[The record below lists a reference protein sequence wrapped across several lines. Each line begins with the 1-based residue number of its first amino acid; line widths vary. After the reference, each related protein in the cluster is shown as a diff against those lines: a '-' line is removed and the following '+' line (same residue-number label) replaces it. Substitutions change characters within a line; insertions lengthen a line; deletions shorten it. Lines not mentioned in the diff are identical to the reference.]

1 MKSWWVPAIQ
11 KNRGTGV
18 MIVASEGR
26 RASTWLHTA
35 WGQPLILFGRDMK
48 TGKYEL
54 GNWCSLCTELIRM
67 PEEVTEAC
75 FTVASGV
82 LSVGRFDLLLS
93 RV

>member
-1 MKSWWVPAIQ
+1 
-11 KNRGTGV
+11 

-26 RASTWLHTA
+26 RVSTWLHTA

-48 TGKYEL
+48 TELGKYELGKYEL
-54 GNWCSLCTELIRM
+54 GNWCSLCTELSRM

-82 LSVGRFDLLLS
+82 LSVERFDLLLS
-93 RV
+93 